1 MKISELVQSAR
12 IDRAMQIPVA
22 LSGENRSL
30 TLGQIIDA
38 LASSVIS
45 FNRINTETYD
55 VEMMGTGQTAELLP
69 VVFDSRSG
77 RENFYA
83 LKVTVNV
90 VSGVVR
96 RSAVFYTDFNGRE
109 NFYDDNGHIRTNCL
123 FIAADGR
130 LYRYNGTRLISAGIT
145 DEQATQLK
153 LLTPIPVA
161 SENDLET
168 MEQAGLIV
176 PGQMYYIS
184 END

>member
-1 MKISELVQSAR
+1 MKISELTGSSA
-12 IDRAMQIPVA
+12 INRAMQIPVA
-22 LSGENRSL
+22 ISGENRSL

-38 LASSVIS
+38 LASSVVP
-45 FNRINTETYD
+45 FNRVNSTRYD
-55 VEMMGTGQTAELLP
+55 LEMMGAGETSEALP
-69 VVFDSRSG
+69 IVFDTMLKG
-77 RENFYA
+77 FYA
-83 LKVTVNV
+83 LKVTI
-90 VSGVVR
+90 STAAGVIR
-96 RSAVFYTDFNGRE
+96 RNATFYKAFNGRE

-130 LYRYNGTRLISAGIT
+130 LYRYNGARLISAGIT

-161 SENDLET
+161 SENDLEA

-176 PGQMYYIS
+176 PGQMYYIP